1 MTTRRAFAWACCLA
15 AVCLAASS
23 VRLAERETARANQ
36 AEAIAK
42 ALEAK
47 HSESACEPVYGAY
60 WIAYECPPIIGGT
73 LPDAVK
79 PLVCRTRIERFR
91 SSDLAKTRDK
101 LPGTPGTSVLV
112 LDERGARE
120 KSLSVVWEP
129 VIR

>member
-15 AVCLAASS
+15 SVCLAASS
-23 VRLAERETARANQ
+23 VRLAEKETARANQ

-47 HSESACEPVYGAY
+47 HSETTCEPVYGAY

-73 LPDAVK
+73 LPDSVK

-91 SSDLAKTRDK
+91 SSDLAKTRER
-101 LPGTPGTSVLV
+101 LPGAGTAVMV

-120 KSLSVVWEP
+120 KPLSVVWEP